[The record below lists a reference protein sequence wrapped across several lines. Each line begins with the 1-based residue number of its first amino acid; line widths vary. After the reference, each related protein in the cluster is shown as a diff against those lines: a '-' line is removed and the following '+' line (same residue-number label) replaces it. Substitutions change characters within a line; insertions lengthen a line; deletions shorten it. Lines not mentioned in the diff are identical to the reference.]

1 MSRTGKRTAS
11 SKMKAKRIIL
21 GITGASGVIF
31 AVDFIKVMR
40 ENGVELH
47 GIVSDAAEK
56 VLELELGLVPGDL
69 WLDKVYSYK
78 DYAAPM
84 SSGSSRFDGMVILPC
99 TMGTLGAVAGGIS
112 SNLIHRAADVTL
124 KEKRPLVMVPRE
136 TPMNRIHIENMLKA
150 HDAGAVIMPLMP
162 GFYHHP
168 ETIKDLTYAFACRV
182 AHQFGIEASGLKP
195 WGE

>member
-1 MSRTGKRTAS
+1 
-11 SKMKAKRIIL
+11 MKKKIII
-21 GITGASGVIF
+21 GITGASGVVF

-40 ENGVELH
+40 ESKVELH

-56 VLELELGLVPGDL
+56 VLKIELDMAAGDL
-69 WLDKVYSYK
+69 DLDKVYSYK

-99 TMGTLGAVAGGIS
+99 TMGTLAAVANGIS

-124 KEKRPLVMVPRE
+124 KEKRRLVLIPRE
-136 TPMNRIHIENMLKA
+136 TPMNRVHLENMLKA
-150 HDAGAVIMPLMP
+150 HDAGAVMMPMMP
-162 GFYHHP
+162 GFYQRP
-168 ETIKDLTYAFACRV
+168 ETIGDISYAFACRV
-182 AHQFGIEASGLKP
+182 AHQFGIETNGLKP

>member
-1 MSRTGKRTAS
+1 
-11 SKMKAKRIIL
+11 MKDKKIIL
-21 GITGASGVIF
+21 GITGASGVLF

-40 ENGVELH
+40 ENSVELH

-56 VLELELGLVPGDL
+56 VLKLEMDLAPDDLGL
-69 WLDKVYSYK
+69 DKIYSYK

-99 TMGTLGAVAGGIS
+99 TMGTLGAVANGIS

-124 KEKRPLVMVPRE
+124 KEKRRLVLVPRE
-136 TPMNRIHIENMLKA
+136 TPMNRVHLENMLKA
-150 HDAGAVIMPLMP
+150 HDAGAVVMPLMP
-162 GFYHHP
+162 GFYQRP
-168 ETIKDLTYAFACRV
+168 ETIGDITHSFACRV
-182 AHQFGIEASGLKP
+182 AHQFGIEATGLKP